1 MKKLK
6 PFLKYLGYTVVA
18 LLLIVSGSIAGYL
31 FYTNAPITNGK
42 VTYNVSFKENL
53 ELDVYAPTKNKF
65 DKSPVIFYIHGGAWI
80 IGDKFTINSNRF
92 NGAINNLR
100 ENGYTI
106 ICPNYTL
113 GKKGKSPFPNCI
125 EDVYDAIN
133 WAKKNAQNYN
143 LDFENIGI
151 LGESAGAQI
160 AMLVAFSDYHLKTL
174 KPEEIKFNFLIDVYG
189 PSDLVSM
196 YNSPEVENLNNRLN
210 KFLSLI
216 GNPIDLKDYVFGFNP
231 EEDKNKANAFLEN
244 YSPLMFVTKKNFPTL
259 IIHGKE
265 DQIVSVKQSEVLN
278 SKMNSLGLN
287 NEIYLL
293 DGMDHSLRKA
303 TQKQKDT
310 VQALITDF
318 VLKNY
323 NHRNLTLNDKRFK

>member
-1 MKKLK
+1 MRKLK
-6 PFLKYLGYTVVA
+6 STLKYIGFTIISLF
-18 LLLIVSGSIAGYL
+18 LIVTALIAGYL

-42 VTYNVSFKENL
+42 VAYNISFKENL
-53 ELDVYAPTKNKF
+53 EIDIYAPTKTIFK
-65 DKSPVIFYIHGGAWI
+65 KSPVIFYIHGGAWI

-92 NGAINNLR
+92 NGAINSLR

-113 GKKGKSPFPNCI
+113 GKKGKSPFPSCI
-125 EDVYDAIN
+125 EDVYDAID
-133 WAKKNAQNYN
+133 WAKKNAQKYN
-143 LDFENIGI
+143 LDIQNIGL

-160 AMLVAFSDYHLKTL
+160 AMIIAFSDNHFK
-174 KPEEIKFNFLIDVYG
+174 KQKQEKIKFNFLIDVYG
-189 PSDLVSM
+189 PSDLISM

-210 KFLSLI
+210 KFLSLA
-216 GNPIDLKDYVFGFNP
+216 GDPINLKEYVFGFNP
-231 EEDKNKANAFLEN
+231 EEDKSKANVFLEN
-244 YSPLMFVTKKNFPTL
+244 YSPLKFISKKNFPTL

-278 SKMNSLGLN
+278 SKMNSLGLK
-287 NEIYLL
+287 NEIHLF

-310 VQALITDF
+310 VQLLITDF

-323 NHRNLTLNDKRFK
+323 NHKNLTLNEKRFK